1 MNSDYSWKEAGQI
14 DPSFARTE
22 NDYVVPEVSLGR
34 AEDERTLGSSS
45 MKSTDGRISATST
58 GSLSA
63 SMSGNLTS
71 SGLTG
76 GITGPNMTSGN
87 IPNSLTEDSGQSMD
101 TGKEKGISGRRHVST
116 TKRAAQ
122 NRNAQKAFRQRRE
135 KYVKELEAT
144 AAEVA
149 ELHKTIEELR
159 QENLQLRD
167 YTLALQSRLIELSPN
182 VTVGNV
188 AHPQAT
194 EFNKL

>member
-1 MNSDYSWKEAGQI
+1 MNPDYSWKDSTQI
-14 DPSFARTE
+14 DPSFSRATE
-22 NDYVVPEVSLGR
+22 NDYVVAAVSPSRANVEHSIVTSPINMKKSSLLENHANSGISTSDTSDPPNPRGLVIPEK
-34 AEDERTLGSSS
+34 E
-45 MKSTDGRISATST
+45 KT
-58 GSLSA
+58 GSA
-63 SMSGNLTS
+63 
-71 SGLTG
+71 
-76 GITGPNMTSGN
+76 
-87 IPNSLTEDSGQSMD
+87 
-101 TGKEKGISGRRHVST
+101 GRRIVST

-122 NRNAQKAFRQRRE
+122 NRNAQKAFRQRRD

-182 VTVGNV
+182 VTVGSV
-188 AHPQAT
+188 AHPQSQ